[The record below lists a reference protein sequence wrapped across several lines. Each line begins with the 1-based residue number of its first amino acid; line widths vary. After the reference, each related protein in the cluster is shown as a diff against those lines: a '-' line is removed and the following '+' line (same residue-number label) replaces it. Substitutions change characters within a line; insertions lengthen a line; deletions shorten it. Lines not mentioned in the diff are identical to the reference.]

1 MTNIY
6 QQRGFENRKEYL
18 KALTEALSDYTSSE
32 SEAHTYVS
40 ITSCMLGPEEDFDGL
55 LSLLADQVGC
65 SFIDLEVDDS

>member
-18 KALTEALSDYTSSE
+18 AALAEVVSDYTSSE

-65 SFIDLEVDDS
+65 SIGELQVDNS